1 MAVKAVTALVLQM
14 LVCHSQEQLRGTPSS
29 APVNVRRSP
38 DSVESGGTGNV
49 NTTPTC
55 SASPSMNPIW
65 AALIAPLPDGA
76 QHSTESDSS
85 EGSDASSI
93 TFYVLW
99 GLASTGSALLY
110 YAWYLPWRNRNL
122 LHSAQVADAGSG
134 VL

>member
-1 MAVKAVTALVLQM
+1 VALAL
-14 LVCHSQEQLRGTPSS
+14 STR
-29 APVNVRRSP
+29 
-38 DSVESGGTGNV
+38 DSVDSGGVGNA
-49 NTTPTC
+49 TATPTC
-55 SASPSMNPIW
+55 SASSSVNPIW

-76 QHSTESDSS
+76 QHSTDGDSS
-85 EGSDASSI
+85 EEGSDASNI

-122 LHSAQVADAGSG
+122 LHSAQAADAGSG